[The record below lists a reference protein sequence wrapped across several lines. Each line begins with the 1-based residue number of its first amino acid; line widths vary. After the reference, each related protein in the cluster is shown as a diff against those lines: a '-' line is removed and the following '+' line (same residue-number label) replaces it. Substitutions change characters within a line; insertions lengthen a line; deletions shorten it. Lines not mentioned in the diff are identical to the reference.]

1 MIALLCALLA
11 VQGPHAAGLQLLRA
25 GRPAEALPLLEQAQ
39 RRDPRSAAAAADLG
53 TALARLGRRA
63 EAEQQLRAA
72 IAKDPRRWSAYAG
85 LASLLSEDPR
95 RWDLAGDTLALLDRA
110 LGQARGAEAQLGLHL
125 ARADFLRSVGRTA
138 SDLRPCRC
146 VLTCRRAARR

>member
-1 MIALLCALLA
+1 MIALVCALLA
-11 VQGPHAAGLQLLRA
+11 AQGPHAAGLQLLRA

-39 RRDPRSAAAAADLG
+39 RRDPRSAFVAADLG

-72 IAKDPRRWSAYAG
+72 IAKDPRRWSTYAA

-95 RWDLAGDTLALLDRA
+95 RWDLAEETVALLDRA
-110 LGQARGAEAQLGLHL
+110 LGQARGDAAQLGLHL
-125 ARADFLRSVGRTA
+125 ARAS
-138 SDLRPCRC
+138 
-146 VLTCRRAARR
+146 